1 MFRKKEAE
9 AETTSSETIV
19 GTSVKL
25 RGNLKSEGNVKIEGN
40 LTGEIKARGDV
51 FITQTADIKA
61 KIKAKNVTISGTV
74 NGNIEAEERIE
85 ISESGKVFGDVASNI
100 LIIKEGAIFSGKSI
114 MEVKSLEEKEEEEK
128 EPKPEYEIEEK

>member
-9 AETTSSETIV
+9 VETTSSETIV